1 LFRVS
6 TRIGLGDVVVKD
18 IEGMPPLRPKLL
30 KSLKACNGNYLKIGK
45 LTLI

>member
-1 LFRVS
+1 LFKVS
-6 TRIGLGDVVVKD
+6 AKIGLGNIVVKD
-18 IEGMPPLRPKLL
+18 IEGTPPLRPKLL